1 MTSPSFQDFFNRLC
15 QMTDIENQSHLA
27 QALGVGRAAIS
38 LAKQKDTVP
47 WKWVFTL
54 AQAYSLNS
62 TWLATGSGA
71 PALDVKTQDTLW
83 AGIPH
88 IQPARDQER
97 PRLEMAREAP
107 RIAFPDQDPVQTK
120 SQALVSL
127 EMIGPCM
134 EPEIKDMDLVL
145 LDQNCRHV
153 RPGLIYALDLSGNL
167 LIRRVDLQARTM
179 TLICDN
185 QAFPPASLSPEES
198 ENVQI
203 LGQVVG
209 LVRRFGAWLSP
220 PQDSEISG
228 EEHS

>member
-1 MTSPSFQDFFNRLC
+1 
-15 QMTDIENQSHLA
+15 MTDIENQSNLA

-54 AQAYSLNS
+54 AQAYNLNS
-62 TWLATGSGA
+62 TWLATGNGT
-71 PALDVKTQDTLW
+71 PALDFQTPDPIW

-88 IQPARDQER
+88 IQLVRGQESS
-97 PRLEMAREAP
+97 RLEVEKEAP
-107 RIAFPDQDPVQTK
+107 RIAFPDQGLFHTK
-120 SQALVSL
+120 TQALVSL

-145 LDQNCRHV
+145 LDQNCRYV
-153 RPGLIYALDLSGNL
+153 RPGLIYALDLSGHL
-167 LIRRVDLQARTM
+167 LIRRVDVQSRSM

-185 QAFPPASLSPEES
+185 QAFPPASLSPEEMES
-198 ENVQI
+198 VKV

-209 LVRRFGAWLSP
+209 LVRLFNAWLSSSGTSCI
-220 PQDSEISG
+220 QDNENP
-228 EEHS
+228 

>member
-38 LAKQKDTVP
+38 LAKQKNTVP

-54 AQAYSLNS
+54 AEIYNLNS
-62 TWLATGSGA
+62 SWLAIGSGT
-71 PALDVKTQDTLW
+71 PTLNSEIQEAFW

-88 IQPARDQER
+88 IEPIKGHESF
-97 PRLEMAREAP
+97 RLELVKDAP
-107 RIAFPDQDPVQTK
+107 RIAFPDQNTLQRK

-145 LDQNCRHV
+145 VDQNSQQV
-153 RPGLIYALDLSGNL
+153 RPGLIYALDLFGNL
-167 LIRRVDLQARTM
+167 LIRRVDLQSRSM

-185 QAFPPASLSPEES
+185 QAFPPVSLSSEETQR
-198 ENVQI
+198 VRI
-203 LGQVVG
+203 LGHVVG
-209 LVRRFGAWLSP
+209 LVRQFKPWLSSP
-220 PQDSEISG
+220 EALGIQGS
-228 EEHS
+228 EHS

>member
-1 MTSPSFQDFFNRLC
+1 
-15 QMTDIENQSHLA
+15 MTDIENQSHLA

-54 AQAYSLNS
+54 AQAYNLNS
-62 TWLATGSGA
+62 TWLATGNGT

-88 IQPARDQER
+88 IQPVSGQEN
-97 PRLEMAREAP
+97 PRLEVAKEAP
-107 RIAFPDQDPVQTK
+107 RIAFPDQASLQTK

-153 RPGLIYALDLSGNL
+153 RPGLIYALDLSGHL
-167 LIRRVDLQARTM
+167 LIRRVDLQSRTL

-185 QAFPPASLSPEES
+185 QAFPPASLSPEET

-209 LVRRFGAWLSP
+209 LVRRFKARPSP
-220 PQDSEISG
+220 PKDSSIAG
-228 EEHS
+228 EEHP

>member
-1 MTSPSFQDFFNRLC
+1 
-15 QMTDIENQSHLA
+15 MTDIENQSHLA

-54 AQAYSLNS
+54 AQAYNLNS
-62 TWLATGSGA
+62 TWLATGNGT

-83 AGIPH
+83 TGIPH
-88 IQPARDQER
+88 IQPVSGQEN
-97 PRLEMAREAP
+97 PRLEVAKEAP
-107 RIAFPDQDPVQTK
+107 RIAFPDQASLQTK

-153 RPGLIYALDLSGNL
+153 RPGLIYALDLSGHL
-167 LIRRVDLQARTM
+167 LIRRVDLQSRTL

-185 QAFPPASLSPEES
+185 QAFPPASLSPEET

-209 LVRRFGAWLSP
+209 LVRRFKARPSP
-220 PQDSEISG
+220 PKDSSIAG
-228 EEHS
+228 EEHP